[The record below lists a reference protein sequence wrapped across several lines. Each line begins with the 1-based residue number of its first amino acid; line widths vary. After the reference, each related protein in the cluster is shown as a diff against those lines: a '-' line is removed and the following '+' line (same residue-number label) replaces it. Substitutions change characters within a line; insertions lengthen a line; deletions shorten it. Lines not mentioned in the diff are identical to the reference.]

1 MKETTLTSHR
11 AKKSMVDFLRTIVVD
26 SLSLPVN
33 NRTVPIIDIIV
44 DACPDS
50 SNYSQQCQFQTE
62 LLSTVME
69 YLISADVILGE
80 QGLIISY
87 SYHITLNKSNM
98 KLTLNYDYFA
108 GPVQVYCLS
117 SLEVA
122 YPMWPPT
129 FSIWPDAW

>member
-1 MKETTLTSHR
+1 MDSPDSSLKETTLTSHR

-26 SLSLPVN
+26 SLSLPVS

-80 QGLIISY
+80 QGPATFIY
-87 SYHITLNKSNM
+87 SYHSQHRSIRSFTLP
-98 KLTLNYDYFA
+98 L
-108 GPVQVYCLS
+108 
-117 SLEVA
+117 
-122 YPMWPPT
+122 
-129 FSIWPDAW
+129 